1 MVITEFLKEML
12 PYVFGQMVLPAP
24 DDDREKVHTIF
35 QPAQGEQA
43 IPSVAHVV
51 GICVALKVPYFIS
64 MEILGAA
71 GIKLRSTAQDFLYR
85 QFLLNAENLTV
96 SRCEDILKQ
105 HSEKPLFRGEQR

>member
-43 IPSVAHVV
+43 IPSVAIE
-51 GICVALKVPYFIS
+51 GAIFYFDGDYGGGRHKATFDSAGFSVSPIS
-64 MEILGAA
+64 
-71 GIKLRSTAQDFLYR
+71 
-85 QFLLNAENLTV
+85 AE
-96 SRCEDILKQ
+96 R
-105 HSEKPLFRGEQR
+105 